1 MLTSNEPALYR
12 EGLHGVRHENLVL
25 CREAGTSEFGDWL
38 DFETMTL
45 CHIDTS
51 AVLPDLLDNEEKAW
65 LNAYNER
72 VYKKLSPHLSQ
83 ETAAWLREKTRSI

>member
-1 MLTSNEPALYR
+1 MLTSNEPAIYR
-12 EGLHGVRHENLVL
+12 EGMYGIRHENLVL
-25 CREAGTSEFGDWL
+25 CRESGSSEFGDWL

-51 AVLPDLLDNEEKAW
+51 AVLVDLLDRQEVAW

-72 VYKKLSPHLSQ
+72 VYRQISPLLDPD
-83 ETAAWLREKTRSI
+83 AAKWLREKTRPI